1 MILTGCWFYAQLHG
15 IVFIFF
21 LYVDNRLDD
30 SMYRGVDDHFLEHPC
45 AREQK
50 RDNGLEQG
58 QLFFVGQGCISFIGA
73 VIRLLDIL

>member
-1 MILTGCWFYAQLHG
+1 MLSSTVLSS
-15 IVFIFF
+15 FF

-30 SMYRGVDDHFLEHPC
+30 SMKRGVDDHFLEHPC

-50 RDNGLEQG
+50 GDNGLEQG
-58 QLFFVGQGCISFIGA
+58 QLFIVGQGSVPFIAA